1 MRVIGLGFVACLVA
15 AGCQKEQPVT
25 ETAKKLSPAQETPAA
40 RAPAPSKIEEPTVA
54 VEVEDDEA
62 DDKGQGEPMDEV
74 DDVSDKAGAADPPS
88 PPTESGEDP
97 EE

>member
-1 MRVIGLGFVACLVA
+1 MRVIGLGFVACWVA
-15 AGCQKEQPVT
+15 AGCQREPPVT
-25 ETAKKLSPAQETPAA
+25 EIAKKLSPAVETSAA
-40 RAPAPSKIEEPTVA
+40 KAAAPSKTEEPTVA
-54 VEVEDDEA
+54 VDIEDDEA